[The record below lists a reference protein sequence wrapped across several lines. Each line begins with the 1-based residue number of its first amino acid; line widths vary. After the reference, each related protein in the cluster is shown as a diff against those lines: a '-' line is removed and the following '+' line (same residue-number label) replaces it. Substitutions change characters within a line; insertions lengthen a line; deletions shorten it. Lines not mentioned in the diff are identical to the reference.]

1 MPRYAAAHPHRLSR
15 MQHPGGYLGTQTT
28 LTSHTHDP
36 HPSLHQIDW
45 TALYEHLGGYRVT
58 QEQHT
63 DIEYSKI
70 STLNIA
76 EDISFLWFFPQK

>member
-1 MPRYAAAHPHRLSR
+1 MPPHIRIASHACNILEGILGHKQPLQVTR
-15 MQHPGGYLGTQTT
+15 MI
-28 LTSHTHDP
+28 HTH
-36 HPSLHQIDW
+36 HSILEGI
-45 TALYEHLGGYRVT
+45 LGVRVT